1 MLSSFHCYRHGRRSR
16 GTGDKSPEF
25 GVGDV
30 NANSPPPD
38 LVTQVQTGAFYGLQN
53 TLKSVSGRVSAP
65 NSVAGA
71 HDAPQIPESAGKGSP
86 LTYPTLLGT
95 DPLSALAVR
104 PPEFQPDLRLSI
116 QVVS

>member
-1 MLSSFHCYRHGRRSR
+1 MQI
-16 GTGDKSPEF
+16 
-25 GVGDV
+25 
-30 NANSPPPD
+30 PPPD

-65 NSVAGA
+65 KSVAGA